1 MSENLRQL
9 GLQVDEEED
18 GMIIHP
24 GPLKGGIT
32 VSGYQDHRIIM
43 AMAILSLIIEGGL
56 TIDDEKAA
64 QVTFP
69 TFFTLLDSVKKEK
82 DK

>member
-1 MSENLRQL
+1 
-9 GLQVDEEED
+9 
-18 GMIIHP
+18 
-24 GPLKGGIT
+24 
-32 VSGYQDHRIIM
+32 M